1 MDVNIC
7 MIISRCIFESKVL
20 YTKPRVDTS

>member
-7 MIISRCIFESKVL
+7 MC
-20 YTKPRVDTS
+20 TKS